1 MMYPSTS
8 DYIRFKKLGVVRGY
22 GLAGGE
28 LSTGK
33 DLVSSVVP
41 SQGIIGKLKIT
52 RETSKYLDWKSS
64 QVSDFLT
71 FSEYSPQS
79 STLKKDATLDSNG
92 NISYTDTTEKS
103 ILRGFGIRRYRTV
116 LCPTADCIPKE
127 IVTKVITK
135 Y

>member
-22 GLAGGE
+22 GSGE

-33 DLVSSVVP
+33 DLISSVVP

-64 QVSDFLT
+64 QVSDFIT
-71 FSEYSPQS
+71 FREYPPQS
-79 STLKKDATLDSNG
+79 STLKKDAILGQNG
-92 NISYTDTTEKS
+92 IISYEETTEKS
-103 ILRGFGIRRYRTV
+103 ISRGFGIRRYRTA
-116 LCPTADCIPKE
+116 LCPTGDCIPKE

>member
-22 GLAGGE
+22 GSGE
-28 LSTGK
+28 LSSGK
-33 DLVSSVVP
+33 DLISSVVP
-41 SQGIIGKLKIT
+41 SQGIIGKLKTT

-64 QVSDFLT
+64 QVSDFITFREYPPQELT
-71 FSEYSPQS
+71 
-79 STLKKDATLDSNG
+79 TKKDAILGGDGT
-92 NISYTDTTEKS
+92 ISYSPTTEKS
-103 ILRGFGIRRYRTV
+103 ISRGFGIRRYRTA
-116 LCPTADCIPKE
+116 LCPTGDCIPKE

>member
-1 MMYPSTS
+1 MYPSTS

-28 LSTGK
+28 LSSGK
-33 DLVSSVVP
+33 DLISSVVP
-41 SQGIIGKLKIT
+41 SQGIIGKLKTT

-64 QVSDFLT
+64 QVSDFIT
-71 FSEYSPQS
+71 FREYSPQS
-79 STLKKDATLDSNG
+79 STLKKDATLKEDGTIDYN
-92 NISYTDTTEKS
+92 DTTEKS
-103 ILRGFGIRRYRTV
+103 ISRGFGIRRYRTA
-116 LCPTADCIPKE
+116 LCPTGDCIPKE

>member
-8 DYIRFKKLGVVRGY
+8 DYIRFKKGWLVRGY

-79 STLKKDATLDSNG
+79 STLKKDSTLNSDGS
-92 NISYTDTTEKS
+92 ISYTDTTEKS
-103 ILRGFGIRRYRTV
+103 ILRGFGIRRYRTA
-116 LCPTADCIPKE
+116 LCPTGACIP
-127 IVTKVITK
+127 IQIDTKVIRK

>member
-22 GLAGGE
+22 GSGE

-33 DLVSSVVP
+33 DLISSVVP

-64 QVSDFLT
+64 QVSDFIT
-71 FSEYSPQS
+71 FREYPPQS
-79 STLKKDATLDSNG
+79 STLKQDATLDQNG
-92 NISYTDTTEKS
+92 TISYSPTTEKS
-103 ILRGFGIRRYRTV
+103 ISRGFGIRRYRTA
-116 LCPTADCIPKE
+116 LCPTGDCTPKE